1 MTHRDA
7 NGHFISDEEWEIQN
21 RNSVAPTSQRT
32 SVAEDEDEEDEDNE
46 PIEGEIVTPAWGEG
60 QTPRTIFIDTGR
72 SGQTAE
78 VRVGDPFQETVK
90 EVSERAHYG
99 GYFRVYL
106 NGTEVV
112 NPEDAPRAIESGM
125 RIALTPYDKVG

>member
-7 NGHFISDEEWEIQN
+7 NGHFISDEEWERQN
-21 RNSVAPTSQRT
+21 RTSIAPTSQRT
-32 SVAEDEDEEDEDNE
+32 SVAEDEDNE
-46 PIEGEIVTPAWGEG
+46 PIEGEIVTSAWGGG

-112 NPEDAPRAIESGM
+112 NPEDAPRAIEAGM
-125 RIALTPYDKVG
+125 RISLTPYDKVG